1 MNLIVAV
8 DKNWGIGYK
17 NELLAR
23 IPEDLSFFR
32 RMTEGKIVVY
42 GRKTLE
48 TFPNKAP
55 LKGRTNVVISSNESF
70 YVEGAIVVHSVNE
83 LLKYLKTFDCVDI
96 FVIGGASVYAQLLS
110 YCDTAYVTKIDKEY
124 KADAYFP
131 NLDEK
136 KEWILGD
143 STDMVCQE
151 ALIKFTTYHRI
162 ETA

>member
-17 NELLAR
+17 NELLVK

-32 RMTEGKIVVY
+32 RMTEEKIVVY

-55 LKGRTNVVISSNESF
+55 LKKRVNVVLSSDKSYTVKDAN
-70 YVEGAIVVHSVNE
+70 IVNSIEE
-83 LLKYLKTFDCVDI
+83 LLEYLKQYNTEDV
-96 FVIGGASVYAQLLS
+96 FVIGGASVYSQLLP
-110 YCDTAYVTKIDKEY
+110 YCKTAYVTKIDHGY

-131 NLDEK
+131 NLDKIPEWELASCDNHIYKNIPFHFTKYEK
-136 KEWILGD
+136 K
-143 STDMVCQE
+143 
-151 ALIKFTTYHRI
+151 
-162 ETA
+162 